1 MKDKFVK
8 KYAVDVLCDS
18 QANIAYRI
26 ELINKIGEARLNSV
40 PNVRAEL
47 CDDVVIV
54 AQDLITPDKGQ
65 KLGLAHLRNLATD
78 LHFISQ
84 LGFVHGDINRRN
96 VCATSTSFA
105 VLDFEPCLRQRI
117 GNRIQFKVTLP
128 YLSNKD
134 REKNNVSSLTDKLGF
149 YYFVRRFTGSFGPRD
164 IVQLSRTRNHAAYL
178 GFPED
183 ELNHKTF
190 QELVDDGLSH
200 TLTPKSDPDPA
211 SPSPRK

>member
-18 QANIAYRI
+18 QANIAHRI
-26 ELINKIGEARLNSV
+26 DLINKIGEARLSSV

-47 CDDVVIV
+47 CDDIVIV
-54 AQDLITPDKGQ
+54 AQDLITPEKGQ

-78 LHFISQ
+78 LQLISR
-84 LGFVHGDINRRN
+84 LGFIHGDINRRN
-96 VCATSTSFA
+96 ICATRTGFA
-105 VLDFEPCLRQRI
+105 ILDFEPCLKQRVE
-117 GNRIQFKVTLP
+117 NKIQFKVTLP
-128 YLSNKD
+128 YLSNRD

-149 YYFVRRFTGSFGPRD
+149 YYFVRRFTGSFGPRE

-178 GFPED
+178 GFHED

-200 TLTPKSDPDPA
+200 TLTNKSDPNPT
-211 SPSPRK
+211 SPSSRK